1 MTELRRRGAFLVD
14 VVVACA
20 ILSVGLLALA
30 GFFLNAVRAGRELD
44 RLEQASYLAED
55 RLEQLRHDCGEQWAA
70 ADFWAEAGAET
81 IWRGGVEYSRV
92 TALRARPDLD
102 GDGHLLEA
110 EVRVS
115 WRERLTPRSVALVTY
130 FAVDTGLDDL
140 R

>member
-1 MTELRRRGAFLVD
+1 METQRRGAFLVD

-30 GFFLNAVRAGRELD
+30 GFFLTAVRSGRELD
-44 RLEQASYLAED
+44 HCEQASYLAED
-55 RLEQLRHDCGEQWAA
+55 RLEQLRNEGD
-70 ADFWAEAGAET
+70 AEPGVGSET

-92 TALRARPDLD
+92 TALKNRPDLD
-102 GDGHLLEA
+102 ADGHLLEA

-115 WRERLTPRSVALVTY
+115 WRERLTPRTVALVTY
-130 FAVDTGLDDL
+130 FAVDTGLDEL

>member
-1 MTELRRRGAFLVD
+1 MTKMRCRGAFLVD

-30 GFFLNAVRAGRELD
+30 GFFIHAVRSGRELD
-44 RLEQASYLAED
+44 HLEQASYLAED
-55 RLEQLRHDCGEQWAA
+55 RLEQLRNAGGLEPA
-70 ADFWAEAGAET
+70 AGAET

-92 TALRARPDLD
+92 TALRNRPDLD
-102 GDGHLLEA
+102 ADGHLLEA

-115 WRERLTPRSVALVTY
+115 WRERLTPRTMALVTY
-130 FAVDTGLDDL
+130 FAVDMDLDEL